1 MRIQSFT
8 IPGRLHGMNEII
20 DACRRNRF
28 AGAEEKRVQQAI
40 CLSAIREHRVQPVQ
54 SYPVMVNIEW
64 VEPNSKRDPDNISAA
79 KKFIFDA
86 LQDAGVLRNDSM
98 KEVGK
103 IRESFAVD
111 KASPRVRVTIQEE

>member
-1 MRIQSFT
+1 MREQSFT

-79 KKFIFDA
+79 KKFVFDA

>member
-1 MRIQSFT
+1 MREQSFT

>member
-1 MRIQSFT
+1 MREQSFT

-54 SYPVMVNIEW
+54 SYPVMVSIEW